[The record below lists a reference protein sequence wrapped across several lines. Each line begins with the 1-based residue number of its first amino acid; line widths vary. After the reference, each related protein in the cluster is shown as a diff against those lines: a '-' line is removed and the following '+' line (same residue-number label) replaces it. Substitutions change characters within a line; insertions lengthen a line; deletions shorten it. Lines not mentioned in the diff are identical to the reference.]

1 MINLA
6 FAQSAAQPSKG
17 GNPIIGFLPIILIIV
32 ILYFLMILPQQ
43 RRQKKHNQMITEL
56 KKGDRIVISGGI
68 YGIITNTKERTFMVK
83 IAENTEIEI
92 DKTSIAYKV
101 GQ

>member
-6 FAQSAAQPSKG
+6 FAQAAAQTGRSG
-17 GNPIIGFLPIILIIV
+17 SPIIGFLPIILIIV

-43 RRQKKHNQMITEL
+43 RRQKKHDQMVHEL
-56 KKGDRIVISGGI
+56 KKGDRVVISGGI

-83 IAENTEIEI
+83 IADNTEIEI
-92 DKTSIAYKV
+92 DKTSIAYRI

>member
-6 FAQSAAQPSKG
+6 YAQGAKTTG
-17 GNPIIGFLPIILIIV
+17 GNPLIGFLPIVLIIV

-43 RRQKKHNQMITEL
+43 RRQKKHSQMLTEL

-68 YGIITNTKERTFMVK
+68 YGIITNVKDKTFLVK

-92 DKTSIAYKV
+92 DKTSIAYKI
-101 GQ
+101 

>member
-1 MINLA
+1 MIN
-6 FAQSAAQPSKG
+6 FAYAQGASKTG
-17 GNPIIGFLPIILIIV
+17 GNPLIGFLPIVLIIV

-43 RRQKKHNQMITEL
+43 RRQKKHSQMLTEL

-68 YGIITNTKERTFMVK
+68 YGIITNVKDKTFMVK

-92 DKTSIAYKV
+92 DKTSIAYKI
-101 GQ
+101 